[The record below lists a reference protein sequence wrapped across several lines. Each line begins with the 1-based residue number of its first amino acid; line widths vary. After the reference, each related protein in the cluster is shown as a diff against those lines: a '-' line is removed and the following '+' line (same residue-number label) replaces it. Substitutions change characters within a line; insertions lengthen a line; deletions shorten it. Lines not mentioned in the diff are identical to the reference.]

1 MKKAFSFILV
11 SVMLLSTI
19 LMCNVQADA
28 AEVEKKPFY
37 YSNWDPVD
45 SEEFPNL
52 YDRPYFWA
60 EVYSDD
66 NIKVSW
72 GGKSDIPGIAQVL
85 KEEFDKFPD
94 GSNMRIINITAL
106 ERRIM
111 SKRADDV
118 IFFDKGAEFLANW
131 MDEFLAEYKR
141 IGGKLDG
148 IGSDLE
154 YFDGGYWYLYSNEFQ
169 KGNQEVYY
177 NITQNESYQ
186 TRLRPMLEERGF
198 QFYPKPLDTMPAGLK
213 KIYCELYSV
222 HPYSGDQYWP
232 SRYIWNACINEMY
245 TDYLNEVFYEPLMEY
260 YPDAIMSDWETRD
273 SYGWMKEVPE
283 LGGFEAYLGG
293 NRKKAGNY
301 SDYSVYNYAPVWVTP
316 TESNTTYEK
325 PISHNDAVY
334 EINPYNVTLWEVN
347 TFKNTY
353 AATDTKKMYVWLTFF
368 DYVLVTDK
376 DCKEGNTN
384 TPFHTETYLHA
395 AMLDPEFGGYVIENE
410 VGSTSEYEY
419 RLQVIQET
427 MDEINRVLGYADRK
441 PIETPANWNDAFIL
455 SGMYVNGRNVWRVT
469 PDTVTGASRKNVVT
483 RTADGALV
491 FKNKGQ
497 TITFPQGTIIE
508 DGFISGA
515 GSCGFWV
522 ETPADV
528 MPTMTSD
535 ADRYSKYP
543 AYSEIFDNYQTGMS
557 FDPKNTQYTHTWE
570 SWILDGSSATIQES
584 AANANDKVLE
594 IKGNAFLNSVKLPE
608 YITAGDYYAQQQA
621 WEISFNLPELPSGD
635 AQVKLL
641 TASSGGT
648 TTDGGFRI
656 MGDKLYYGPADDYI
670 PFENVTLAANTEYT
684 VKRILHLTN
693 AEALSSSY
701 YVYDASGNLLDKAE
715 NIAMP
720 SLKLPVQKVGISTEN
735 FDGKTLLLDDLKMYA
750 VGLTTQLEIY
760 DADTGI
766 MVADPT
772 AARDKDTAYR
782 LSWMNASDVNRAFNV
797 VATYNDGTKEI
808 LKTIVMKPGYDA
820 VDTGIVKV
828 DGKSVTITHEEID
841 AGNADINPG
850 GQGGN
855 NQGGNQGGNSQ
866 GGNQGGNGQSAG
878 GVNLLLLTITVGV
891 ACICAIALVFVITMP
906 QPKKSAAENEAD
918 AEATDE

>member
-1 MKKAFSFILV
+1 MKKVFSFILV

-19 LMCNVQADA
+19 LCGVTANA

-45 SEEFPNL
+45 SAETPNL
-52 YDRPYFWA
+52 WDRPYFWA

-66 NIKVSW
+66 NIKISY
-72 GGKSDIPGIAQVL
+72 GGKSNIPDIAQVL
-85 KEEFDKFPD
+85 KEEFDKYPD
-94 GSNMRIINITAL
+94 GANMRIINITAL

-154 YFDGGYWYLYSNEFQ
+154 YFDGGYWYLYSNQFQ

-177 NITQNESYQ
+177 NITQNPTYLA
-186 TRLRPMLEERGF
+186 RLRPMLEERGF
-198 QFYPKPLDTMPAGLK
+198 QFYPKPLDTMSAGLK
-213 KIYCELYSV
+213 KIYCELYSL

-245 TDYLNEVFYEPLMEY
+245 TDYLNEVFYEPLMEH

-293 NRKKAGNY
+293 NRHKAGNY
-301 SDYSVYNYAPVWVTP
+301 SDYSVYNYAPVWVTQ
-316 TESNTTYEK
+316 TETSTTYEK

-334 EINPYNVTLWEVN
+334 EVNPYNMTLWEVN
-347 TFKNTY
+347 TFKNMY
-353 AATDTKKMYVWLTFF
+353 AATENKNIVVWLTFF

-410 VGSTSEYEY
+410 VGTASEYAY
-419 RLQVIQET
+419 RLEVIQET

-469 PDTVTGASRKNVVT
+469 PDTVTGSSRKNVLVST
-483 RTADGALV
+483 EGGQLV

-497 TITFPQGTIIE
+497 TITFPQGSIIA
-508 DGFISGA
+508 DGDISGA
-515 GSCGFWV
+515 GTCGYWV
-522 ETPADV
+522 ETPADKY
-528 MPTMTSD
+528 PTVTYD

-543 AYSEIFDNYQTGMS
+543 AYAEIFDNYETGMV
-557 FDPKNTQYTHTWE
+557 FEAKNTQYSHTWE
-570 SWILDGSSATIQES
+570 TWVLDGASATIQAGAS
-584 AANANDKVLE
+584 NAKDKVLE
-594 IKGNAFLNSVKLPE
+594 IKGNAYLNSVKLPE
-608 YITAGDYYAQQQA
+608 YITAGDYYAKQQA
-621 WEISFNLPELPSGD
+621 WEITFNLPELPSGT
-635 AQVKLL
+635 AEVKLL

-648 TTDGGFRI
+648 TTDGGIRI
-656 MGDKLYYGPADDYI
+656 FDGKLYYGPAGDYI
-670 PFENVTLAANTEYT
+670 PFENVTLQANTEYRL
-684 VKRILHLTN
+684 KRVLNLADEN
-693 AEALSSSY
+693 ALSSSY
-701 YVYDASGNLLDKAE
+701 YVYDASGNLLDKVE
-715 NIAMP
+715 NVAMP
-720 SLKLPVQKVGISTEN
+720 QLKLPLQKVGIATEN
-735 FDGKTLLLDDLKMYA
+735 FGGKTLLVDDLKMYA

-766 MVADPT
+766 MVQDPT

-782 LSWMNASDVNRAFNV
+782 LSWMNASDVTKAYNV
-797 VATYNDGTKEI
+797 VATYSDGTKEVLKSI
-808 LKTIVMKPGYDA
+808 LMAPGCDA

-828 DGKSVTITHEEID
+828 DGKSVTITIEAID
-841 AGNADINPG
+841 TGDVDINNPG
-850 GQGGN
+850 GII
-855 NQGGNQGGNSQ
+855 
-866 GGNQGGNGQSAG
+866 QGGNGSQGGSNQSGNGGAADDG
-878 GVNLLLLTITVGV
+878 KTGVNLLLLTITVGV
-891 ACICAIALVFVITMP
+891 ACVCAIALVFVITMP
-906 QPKKSAAENEAD
+906 QPKKIAPAQEPD
-918 AEATDE
+918 AEETNE